1 LDFTVLLIK
10 VRDHADD
17 AHIYESPSEGAEAMS
32 WFSRRVRAAR
42 MHSDDASGFSLV
54 EVIVALALILLVMTS
69 SVVFFVRSLQTSS
82 GQQSRQAA
90 ISLSDQAIELARA
103 VPVASLLNGRIQ
115 STSDTQ
121 WTNLPA
127 AASAAKAASLEMWD
141 TPPVAPTIAVP
152 FSVQDATTLVN
163 KTQYI
168 VDTAIGGC
176 WVTSTAPVRC
186 TAPATPPT
194 PTPNVYRIIVDVH
207 WTAKQGQSCGVA
219 SRCDY
224 VVTTLRD
231 ASPDPLFNVNGP

>member
-1 LDFTVLLIK
+1 
-10 VRDHADD
+10 
-17 AHIYESPSEGAEAMS
+17 MS
-32 WFSRRVRAAR
+32 WFSRRLNAAR
-42 MHSDDASGFSLV
+42 MQSDRSGGFSLV
-54 EVIVALALILLVMTS
+54 EVIVALTLILFVMTS

-90 ISLSDQAIELARA
+90 ISLADQAIELARA
-103 VPVASLLNGRIQ
+103 VPVNSLLNGRVQ
-115 STSDTQ
+115 TTSDTQ
-121 WTNLPA
+121 WAALPTA
-127 AASAAKAASLEMWD
+127 AAAAKAASLEMWD
-141 TPPVAPTIAVP
+141 TPPVAPTVAVP
-152 FSVQDATTLVN
+152 FSVADATTLVN
-163 KTQYI
+163 KTQYT

-207 WTAKQGQSCGVA
+207 WPAKQGQSCAA

>member
-1 LDFTVLLIK
+1 MFYAYHPT
-10 VRDHADD
+10 
-17 AHIYESPSEGAEAMS
+17 EGAHAMT
-32 WFSRRVRAAR
+32 WFSRRLRAAR
-42 MHSDDASGFSLV
+42 MQSDRSGGFSLI
-54 EVIVALALILLVMTS
+54 EVIVALALILFVMTS

-103 VPVASLLNGRIQ
+103 VPINNLLDGRAQ
-115 STSDTQ
+115 ATADTQ
-121 WTNLPA
+121 WAALPVA
-127 AASAAKAASLEMWD
+127 AAVAKAASIEMWD
-141 TPPVAPTIAVP
+141 TPPIAPTVLVP
-152 FSVQDATTLVN
+152 FSVANQTTFVN
-163 KTQYI
+163 KTQYT

-207 WTAKQGQSCGVA
+207 WPAKQGQSCGG

-231 ASPDPLFNVNGP
+231 ASTDPLFNVNGP

>member
-1 LDFTVLLIK
+1 MT
-10 VRDHADD
+10 
-17 AHIYESPSEGAEAMS
+17 
-32 WFSRRVRAAR
+32 WFSRRFTAAR
-42 MHSDDASGFSLV
+42 MQSDQSGGFSLI
-54 EVIVALALILLVMTS
+54 EVIVALALILFVMTS

-90 ISLSDQAIELARA
+90 ISLADQAIELARA
-103 VPVASLLNGRIQ
+103 VPVTNLTDGRDQ
-115 STSDTQ
+115 ATADTQ
-121 WTNLPA
+121 WAALPTQA
-127 AASAAKAASLEMWD
+127 AAAKAASLELYD
-141 TPPVAPTIAVP
+141 TVPVAPVVAVP
-152 FSVQDATTLVN
+152 FSVANSTTLVN
-163 KTQYI
+163 KTQYT

-207 WTAKQGQSCGVA
+207 WPAKQGQSCQG

-231 ASPDPLFNVNGP
+231 ASSDPLFNLAGP